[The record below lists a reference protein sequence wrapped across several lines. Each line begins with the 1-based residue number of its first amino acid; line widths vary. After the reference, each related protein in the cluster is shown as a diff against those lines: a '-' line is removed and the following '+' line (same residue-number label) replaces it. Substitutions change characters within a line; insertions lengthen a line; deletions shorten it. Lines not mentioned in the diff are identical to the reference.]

1 MRTPAGLEVFG
12 GVRAGAVRSE
22 WGSAGGW
29 RAATIR
35 GRTAG
40 WPRDARG
47 VSCPHEGRPHLHRDP
62 LVGLA
67 PESCPGCVP
76 PDHSLLVR
84 AHERRGR
91 ECDGRWDMVPNSVRR
106 ARDRILERRPSA
118 LPCASFGRRGYHA
131 DAMPEGESNAPRSSS
146 GDASDEPGVG
156 AFRGTSRFRVDRVLG
171 SGGMGVVYQAFDHA
185 SGAPVAL
192 KTLKNWG
199 AQDLYRLKNEFRQ
212 LAEVRHTNLVQL
224 HELVC
229 DEGVWFVSME
239 LVQGIDFL
247 SYARSSPT
255 SVDPV
260 ADTYDGP
267 AEPLYDARR
276 LTEATRQTATALHE
290 LHKRQKVH
298 RDLKPHNVLVTPA
311 GRVVVLDF
319 GLVADATD
327 GQATASSI
335 AGTPAYMAPEQ
346 VTGTNIGPPADL
358 YALGVMLYEA
368 LTGQLPF
375 TGTAYGVMLAKQQGL
390 AAPPSAVHR
399 AVEPEWERLCLALL
413 HRDPEARPTA
423 SDVLTT
429 LGAVP
434 TYSREDPGHPFVGR
448 EGELRTLHATLE
460 ATRKGQPILVHV
472 EGPSGV
478 GKTTVIKEF
487 LQSKTNADVVALVA
501 RCYERES
508 IPYKAVDGLVDS
520 LTRHLVRSGSE
531 AEALLPRDIH
541 TLTRVFPVLLRADAV
556 ARAPRVGAP
565 AADAQELR
573 RRAFAALKELLG
585 RLADRRRLVLWIDDL
600 QWDDADSAALLSSV
614 LSAPDPPALL
624 LVATCRSEEAGRSA
638 CIQAL
643 RKALTPDQVHHVPL
657 DPLTRTQATELALR
671 LLGTERGTRERS
683 EQIARESE
691 GSPLFVGALAQR
703 LREADQQHSPSLAEL
718 LHAQVEQL
726 PRPARRLLE
735 VLVVEGRPVAQ
746 ILAFRASGLGP
757 EGREALAAL
766 RAAHLARTGGTSEH
780 DSADVFHGRIRD
792 VVAASMT
799 NERARECHL
808 ELARALEAH
817 GRVDHERMA
826 LHLFAAGEVQ
836 RAATHARIA
845 GDEAAQALAF
855 GRAIEFYR
863 KALAGT
869 GEASDWELQTKLA
882 GALANAGRNGEAG
895 DRYLAAARAAPPHE
909 RTALLKE
916 ASFHLLSSARASEGM
931 AVAREALAD
940 VGLSM
945 PETPRRA
952 LFSLMRRR
960 AWLRLRGLRYRPTD
974 PRSISPL
981 TLTRIDLCW
990 SLALGL
996 MNVDLVR
1003 CSDFAT
1009 RGLLLALESGDPFR
1023 VGRAIVLEANTT
1035 AAAGPSSQAQVEKL
1049 LAIADEHAERL
1060 GDPYLRSF
1068 STAMRGIAHFWRAE
1082 WAASAR
1088 LLTDAARIMA
1098 EIPGTSF
1105 EFTVAQTVGLL
1116 AHYLAGDIDEMLR
1129 GVAALRARVQA
1140 GADPYLRFRMIDVSH
1155 LEALVLDRPSRGRE
1169 DIAETMAD
1177 RVDEQEGAG
1186 GPFLVWLLL
1195 QAQVRIALYE
1205 GKGAEAYRVMAERG
1219 PELEKSLLLRPPL
1232 SVIIYNHLL
1241 GLAAL
1246 AATHEGAMQASEA
1259 QAILKRV
1266 GRALG
1271 AVDMPFAKAAH
1282 ALIEAGYAS
1291 VSGET
1296 SRTAEALDRAIAGFE
1311 HTGTAL
1317 FAAAAKRRRGELTG
1331 GDEGRAL
1338 VRDADAWMRS
1348 HSIRDPERMA
1358 RICAPRVCT

>member
-1 MRTPAGLEVFG
+1 MPKG
-12 GVRAGAVRSE
+12 GS
-22 WGSAGGW
+22 
-29 RAATIR
+29 
-35 GRTAG
+35 
-40 WPRDARG
+40 D
-47 VSCPHEGRPHLHRDP
+47 
-62 LVGLA
+62 
-67 PESCPGCVP
+67 
-76 PDHSLLVR
+76 
-84 AHERRGR
+84 
-91 ECDGRWDMVPNSVRR
+91 
-106 ARDRILERRPSA
+106 
-118 LPCASFGRRGYHA
+118 
-131 DAMPEGESNAPRSSS
+131 APRSPS
-146 GDASDEPGVG
+146 GDASFAETGATAQAPAFTPQSRRADEHGIG
-156 AFRGTSRFRVDRVLG
+156 EFRGTSRFRVDRVLG

-185 SGAPVAL
+185 SEAPVAL

-224 HELVC
+224 RELVC
-229 DEGVWFVSME
+229 EQGTWFVSME
-239 LVQGIDFL
+239 LVQGTDFL
-247 SYARSSPT
+247 SYVRLAPT
-255 SVDPV
+255 QVDPV

-267 AEPLYDARR
+267 AEPLYDAHR
-276 LTEATRQTATALHE
+276 LREAIRQTATALHE

-298 RDLKPHNVLVTPA
+298 RDLKPHNVLVSAA

-327 GQATASSI
+327 GHASASSI

-346 VTGTNIGPPADL
+346 VTGPNIGPPADL
-358 YALGVMLYEA
+358 YALGIMLYEA

-375 TGTAYGVMLAKQQGL
+375 SGTLYGVMLAKQQGV

-399 AVEPEWERLCLALL
+399 AVEPSWERLCLALL
-413 HRDPEARPTA
+413 HRDPAARPTA
-423 SDVLTT
+423 SDVLTA

-434 TYSREDPGHPFVGR
+434 TPSPEDPRLAFVGR
-448 EGELRTLHATLE
+448 EGELRTLNATLE

-478 GKTTVIKEF
+478 GKTTLIKEF
-487 LQSKTNADVVALVA
+487 LHSPTNADVVALVG

-520 LTRHLVRSGSE
+520 LTRHLVRLGSE
-531 AEALLPRDIH
+531 AAVWLPRDIH

-565 AADAQELR
+565 APDAQELR
-573 RRAFAALKELLG
+573 RRAFAAFKELLG
-585 RLADRRRLVLWIDDL
+585 RLADRRRLVLWVDDV

-624 LVATCRSEEAGRSA
+624 LIATCRSEEAGRSA

-643 RKALTPDQVHHVPL
+643 RKALAPDQVHHIRL

-746 ILAFRASGLGP
+746 ILAFRASDLGP

-766 RAAHLARTGGTSEH
+766 RAANLARTGGTSEH

-799 NERARECHL
+799 KERTRECHL

-836 RAATHARIA
+836 RAATHARVA

-863 KALAGT
+863 QALAGT
-869 GEASDWELQTKLA
+869 GEAPDWELETKLA
-882 GALANAGRNGEAG
+882 GALANAGRTGEAG
-895 DRYLAAARAAPPHE
+895 DRYLAAARACPPHE
-909 RTALLKE
+909 RTALLKK
-916 ASFHLLSSARASEGM
+916 ASFHLLSSGRVSEGM

-940 VGLSM
+940 VGMSM

-960 AWLRLRGLRYRPTD
+960 VWLRLRGLRYRPTD

-981 TLTRIDLCW
+981 TLARIDMCW
-990 SLALGL
+990 SLAFGL
-996 MNVDLVR
+996 SNADLVR
-1003 CSDFAT
+1003 SSDFAT
-1009 RGLLLALESGDPFR
+1009 YGLLLALESGDPSR
-1023 VGRAIVLEANTT
+1023 IGRAIALEALTA
-1035 AAAGPSSQAQVEKL
+1035 AAAGPSSQLRVDKL
-1049 LAIADEHAERL
+1049 VAIADEHAQRL
-1060 GDPYLRSF
+1060 DDPYLRGF
-1068 STAMRGIAHFWRAE
+1068 STTVRGIAHFWRAE

-1088 LLTDAARIMA
+1088 HLTDGARVVA

-1105 EFTVAQTVGLL
+1105 EVIVAQTVGLL

-1129 GVAALRARVQA
+1129 GVAALRVRVQA
-1140 GADPYLRFRMIDVSH
+1140 GADPFVRFRTIDVFH
-1155 LEALVLDRPSRGRE
+1155 LEALVLDRPGRGRD
-1169 DIAETMAD
+1169 DIAEMLED
-1177 RVDEQEGAG
+1177 RGEEQGAG

-1205 GKGAEAYRVMAERG
+1205 GKGAEAYRLMAERG

-1232 SVIIYNHLL
+1232 SVIVYNHLL

-1246 AATHEGAMQASEA
+1246 AATREGAMQASEA

-1271 AVDMPFAKAAH
+1271 AVDMRFAEAVH
-1282 ALIEAGYAS
+1282 ALIEAGLAS

-1296 SRTAEALDRAIAGFE
+1296 SRTVEALDRAIAGFD
-1311 HTGTAL
+1311 HVGMAL
-1317 FAAAAKRRRGELTG
+1317 FAAAARRRRGELTG

-1338 VRDADAWMRS
+1338 VGGADTWMRS